1 LRFGQQRRGPR
12 LAAGLAIAAAA
23 AAGCAE
29 IAVASTAPKPADAKS
44 IKRGFLKDREVET
57 QVGRIRLS
65 SVDDR
70 YASVSYSVTIPELSS
85 SRPVVGRLAPEGV
98 KAPSP
103 ALLKEAKGKW
113 KPVPKAPAKVKK
125 DLKKKAKSDIV
136 ITGDVVAVLSRG
148 ASCSPGR
155 MFYSAGI
162 LDPGSGTYLSL
173 EFPSFRGPG
182 VYPALG
188 VHSVAA
194 LSVNNNGVPQYT
206 TGQGN
211 DAFSPSGFLYV
222 DRDGWGLI
230 GATMA
235 KEPDE
240 GGTYPQSVEVEG
252 HWVCR

>member
-1 LRFGQQRRGPR
+1 LK
-12 LAAGLAIAAAA
+12 LA
-23 AAGCAE
+23 AAGALVVT
-29 IAVASTAPKPADAKS
+29 ALAGWTATASASTAPEPSEARA
-44 IKRGFLKDREVET
+44 IERAFLKDRDVKTEV
-57 QVGRIRLS
+57 GKIRLS

-70 YASVSYSVTIPELSS
+70 FASVAYSVTIPELGSA
-85 SRPVVGRLAPEGV
+85 RRAPEVV
-98 KAPSP
+98 KAPTV

-113 KPVPKAPAKVKK
+113 KPVPKAPKKVKK

-136 ITGDVVAVLSRG
+136 ITGDIVDVLTRS
-148 ASCSPGR
+148 AACSESSD
-155 MFYSAGI
+155 FYDAGI
-162 LDPGSGTYLSL
+162 INHGSGTYLSV
-173 EFPSFRGPG
+173 EFPTYRGPG

-206 TGQGN
+206 TGLGN

-222 DRDGWGLI
+222 DEGWGMI

-240 GGTYPQSVEVEG
+240 GGTYPQTVDVEG
-252 HWVCR
+252 RWVCR